1 MAIQPAQP
9 QTIGGVLDV
18 SFRLYKASIASV
30 WQFCLIMA
38 VGGAL
43 PSLYLLAKR
52 GAAANPA
59 DPNVMLSILTEPGY
73 WLTYVFTLLFTLCG
87 LAAIYMKLHAIGT
100 DSELSTGDALKA
112 GLRRTLPLFF
122 MSILFG
128 FVLMIGFVLLLVPG
142 FILVVSLMLS
152 YAVMVIEGAGPLT
165 SLTTSHRLVWGNWW
179 RCAAIA
185 TIGFFVI
192 LVIYMAVVMVIALG
206 AQLAPQSADS
216 VATQLVTTVLAG
228 LVVNMLAV
236 PFSSALQVA
245 TYWDMKL
252 RKEGGDLAARVGALG
267 AA

>member
-9 QTIGGVLDV
+9 QTIGGVLDT
-18 SFRLYKASIASV
+18 SFRLYKASIAAV
-30 WQFCLIMA
+30 WPFCLIMA

-43 PSLYLLAKR
+43 PTLYLLVKR
-52 GAAANPA
+52 GAVA
-59 DPNVMLSILTEPGY
+59 DATDPTVMLSILTEPGY
-73 WLTYVFTLLFTLCG
+73 WLTYVFTALFTLCG

-100 DSELSTGDALKA
+100 DTEMSTGDALQV

-128 FVLMIGFVLLLVPG
+128 FVLMIGFILLLVPG

-152 YAVMVIEGAGPLT
+152 YAVMVIEGTGPLT
-165 SLTTSHRLVWGNWW
+165 SLNASHRLVWGNWW
-179 RCAAIA
+179 RCATIA
-185 TIGFFVI
+185 TIGLFVL
-192 LVIYMAVVMVIALG
+192 LVIYAAVVMVIALG
-206 AQLAPQSADS
+206 AQLAPQSVDS
-216 VATQLVTTVLAG
+216 VATQLVTTVIAG
-228 LVVNMLAV
+228 LVINVVAV

>member
-9 QTIGGVLDV
+9 QTVGGVLDT

-43 PSLYLLAKR
+43 PSLYLLVKR

-59 DPNVMLSILTEPGY
+59 DPAVMLAVISEPGY
-73 WLTYVFTLLFTLCG
+73 WLTYIFTMLFTLCG
-87 LAAIYMKLHAIGT
+87 LAAVYMKEHAIGT
-100 DSELSTGDALKA
+100 DTELSTGDALKV
-112 GLRRTLPLFF
+112 GLRRTLPLVF

-128 FVLMIGFVLLLVPG
+128 FTLMIGFILLLVPG
-142 FILVVSLMLS
+142 FILLVSLMLS
-152 YAVMVIEGAGPLT
+152 YAVMVIEGSGPLT
-165 SLTTSHRLVWGNWW
+165 SLNTSHRLVWGNWW

-185 TIGFFVI
+185 TIGFFIV
-192 LVIYMAVVMVIALG
+192 LVIYAAVVMVIALG
-206 AQLAPQSADS
+206 TQLAPQSMDS
-216 VATQLVTTVLAG
+216 AATQLITTVVAG
-228 LVVNMLAV
+228 LVINLLAV
-236 PFSSALQVA
+236 PFSTALQVA

>member
-9 QTIGGVLDV
+9 QTIGGVLDT
-18 SFRLYKASIASV
+18 SFRLYKASLAAV

-43 PSLYLLAKR
+43 PSLYLLVKR

-59 DPNVMLSILTEPGY
+59 DPLAVLAIFTEPGY
-73 WLTYVFTLLFTLCG
+73 WLTYLLTLLLTLG
-87 LAAIYMKLHAIGT
+87 GMAAVYAKVHAIGI
-100 DSELSTGDALKA
+100 DSELSTGDALMV
-112 GLRRTLPLFF
+112 GLRRMLPLVF

-128 FVLMIGFVLLLVPG
+128 LVLMIGFVLLLVPG
-142 FILVVSLMLS
+142 FILLVSLMLA
-152 YAVMVIEGAGPLT
+152 YVVMVVEGTGPLA
-165 SLTTSHRLVWGNWW
+165 SLNTSHRLVWGNWW

-185 TIGFFVI
+185 TIGFFVL
-192 LVIYMAVVMVIALG
+192 LVIYAAVVIVIGLG
-206 AQLAPQSADS
+206 AALAPQSMDS
-216 VATQLVTTVLAG
+216 VATQLVTTVVAG
-228 LVVNMLAV
+228 LVVNLLAV
-236 PFSSALQVA
+236 PFSIALLVA